1 MSEISSFLR
10 YLQTE
15 RRLSDHT
22 VRNYARDLEQFEAF
36 LVNAYDESR
45 LSAAGTLHIRSWF
58 AQMMEDGLSGR
69 SLQRKR
75 STLSTFYRY
84 ARRQGWTQSD
94 PVSKTAVP
102 RIEKRLP
109 SFVQQDAMRV
119 LFEEV
124 FGEREGFAEE
134 RDHLIFLLFYE
145 TGIRLSEL
153 IGLRLSDLNSTNGT
167 LRVLGKRNKER
178 LLPLREETV
187 NVISTFMQL
196 RQEKKGSGDGY
207 LLCTDRGAKLYPS
220 LVYRTVNSYLQR
232 VTTLDKR
239 SPHVIRHTFATHMLN
254 NGAQLNT
261 VKELLGHASLSAT
274 QVYTH
279 NTIEKLKGI
288 HERNH
293 PKG

>member
-1 MSEISSFLR
+1 MSEISNFIR
-10 YLQTE
+10 YLRTE
-15 RRLSDHT
+15 RRLSEHT
-22 VRNYARDLEQFEAF
+22 VRNYARDLEQFASF
-36 LVNAYDESR
+36 LKATYD
-45 LSAAGTLHIRSWF
+45 LDHLTKAGTLQVRSWF
-58 AQMMEDGLSGR
+58 AQMIEEGLSAR

-75 STLSTFYRY
+75 STLSTFFKY
-84 ARRQGWTQSD
+84 ARRQGWVEGD

-102 RIEKRLP
+102 RTEKRLP
-109 SFVQQDAMRV
+109 SFVQQDAMRI
-119 LFEEV
+119 LFEEI
-124 FGEREGFAEE
+124 FGHREGFAEE
-134 RDHLIFLLFYE
+134 RDYLIFLLFYE

-153 IGLRLSDLNSTNGT
+153 IGLRLTDVDSTNGT
-167 LRVLGKRNKER
+167 LRVIGKRNKER
-178 LLPLREETV
+178 LLPLRQETV
-187 NVISTFMQL
+187 NAIEQFVQL
-196 RQEKKGSGDGY
+196 RQERRGSGDGF

-239 SPHVIRHTFATHMLN
+239 SPHIIRHTFATHMLN

-288 HERNH
+288 HEQNH